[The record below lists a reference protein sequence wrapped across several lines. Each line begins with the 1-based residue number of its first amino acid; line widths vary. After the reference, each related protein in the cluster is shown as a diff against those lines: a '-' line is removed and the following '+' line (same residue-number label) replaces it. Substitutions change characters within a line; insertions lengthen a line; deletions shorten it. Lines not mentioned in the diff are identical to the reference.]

1 MNRLYCNEQGLF
13 TEQALLVGLADTGD
27 GRGLGLADYDNDG
40 DIDVFVG
47 NRTGG
52 SRIYRNDGGR
62 FEEANQEVGL
72 EVVVGEVGPVFGDY
86 DGDGDLDLFIASE
99 TGLNQLHRNDGGSFR
114 QIAHQDTFYLGE
126 QTVGTAF
133 ADYDNDGDL
142 DLLASALTNR
152 FGGDELYQNRDNYLV
167 PIGPLIGLAKESQ
180 GRGLSFADFDGD
192 GDQDLLVADIKRS
205 RLYRNISGEG
215 HWLQVELEGPE
226 HNRHA
231 LGARVEL
238 RTGER
243 RLLREVQSVYGYCS
257 QVQPRLHF
265 GLGELEQVDSLW
277 VMWPDGSEGLQ
288 LDVSADQH
296 LKLRREDLITAVLDE
311 DLAVPTVFALQPNYP
326 NPFNAQTIIA
336 YQLPYRTPVALTVYN
351 IAGQVVKHLVNEVQE
366 AGPYQVAW
374 KGRDEKGR
382 VVGSGVYLYR
392 FEADGFE
399 RTRRLVLLK

>member
-1 MNRLYCNEQGLF
+1 M
-13 TEQALLVGLADTGD
+13 
-27 GRGLGLADYDNDG
+27 
-40 DIDVFVG
+40 
-47 NRTGG
+47 
-52 SRIYRNDGGR
+52 
-62 FEEANQEVGL
+62 GL

-99 TGLNQLHRNDGGSFR
+99 IGLNQLHRNDGGSFR

-133 ADYDNDGDL
+133 ADVDNDGDL
-142 DLLASALTNR
+142 DLLASALVVR

-167 PIGPLIGLAKESQ
+167 PVGPLIGLAKESQ
-180 GRGLSFADFDGD
+180 GRGVSFADFDGD

-205 RLYRNISGEG
+205 RLYRNISREG
-215 HWLQVELEGPE
+215 HWLQVDLEGPE
-226 HNRHA
+226 RNRHA

-238 RTGER
+238 RAGGQR
-243 RLLREVQSVYGYCS
+243 ILREVQSVYGYCS

-288 LDVSADQH
+288 LDISADQH
-296 LKLRREDLITAVLDE
+296 LKLGRKDLITAVLSE
-311 DLAVPTVFALQPNYP
+311 EETLPTVFALQPNYP

-336 YQLPYRTPVALTVYN
+336 YQLPHRTPVALTIYN
-351 IAGQVVKHLVNEVQE
+351 IAGQVVKRLVDEVQE
-366 AGPYQVAW
+366 AGRYQVAW
-374 KGRDEKGR
+374 KGRDEQGR